1 MEMPSLENEKTE
13 LLFWKDPYLVEF
25 EAKII
30 EKSEKGL
37 ILDRTAFYPEGGGQ
51 FSDEGYLLLPN
62 NEKILVEKVDKINGK
77 IFHVIAKKDLL
88 KIEIGIKV
96 KGGINWEKRYNIMKA
111 HTSQHILSAM
121 IVKNAKI
128 ETAKA
133 IISNEEVTI
142 HLTKK
147 IPNELL
153 KKSII
158 ETNSLLL
165 KGISIE
171 SNFFT
176 KENLPKQIKGKLRGN
191 IDNIT
196 TDNLRVVSVNGIDHS
211 LCGGTHVK
219 NTSEIGFLAVVDF
232 KGDIIYYKFGEQAIN
247 FNATLNVET
256 ISTAKLLASKSEEV
270 NHRISKI
277 LLELEEIRETN
288 SQLSK
293 IVLHY
298 QINESKNSPLKIGS
312 LSIIHGLFPFAQ
324 KKFVLQEL
332 GDLSA
337 NQIAILVVNGPML
350 IVVTSADTLS
360 ANSLIKEF
368 CEKTGNKGGGS
379 ETIAQASINNVDM
392 DMEIIFDILKQKK

>member
-1 MEMPSLENEKTE
+1 MPSLENEKTE
-13 LLFWKDPYLVEF
+13 LLFWKDSYLVEF

-51 FSDEGYLLLPN
+51 FSDEGYFLLPN
-62 NEKILVEKVDKINGK
+62 NEKIPIEKVEKINGK
-77 IFHVIAKKDLL
+77 IFHVTAKKDLL

-96 KGGINWEKRYNIMKA
+96 KGKINWEKRYNIMKA

-121 IVKNAKI
+121 IVKNANI

-133 IISNEEVTI
+133 IISDEEVTI
-142 HLTKK
+142 HLAKK

-165 KGISIE
+165 SGKSIE

-176 KENLPKQIKGKLRGN
+176 KNNLPKQIKGKLRGN
-191 IDNIT
+191 IDNISV
-196 TDNLRVVSVNGIDHS
+196 DNLRVVSVKGVDYS

-219 NTSEIGFLAVVDF
+219 NTSEIGFLALIDF
-232 KGDIIYYKFGEQAIN
+232 KGNIIHYKFGEQAIN
-247 FNATLNVET
+247 FNVTLNVNT
-256 ISTAKLLASKSEEV
+256 ISTAKLLASKPEEV
-270 NHRISKI
+270 NHRINKI
-277 LLELEEIRETN
+277 IHELEELREIN

-293 IVLHY
+293 IVIHY
-298 QINESKNSPLKIGS
+298 QINESKNNPLKIGS
-312 LSIIHGLFPFAQ
+312 LSIIQGSFPFAQ

-332 GDLSA
+332 GELTA
-337 NQIAILVVNGPML
+337 NQIAVLIVSGPML
-350 IVVTSADTLS
+350 IVVTSNEAPS
-360 ANSLIKEF
+360 ANYLIKEF

-379 ETIAQASINNVDM
+379 LTIAQASINNVDL
-392 DMEIIFDILKQKK
+392 DVEVLFDILKQKE